1 LNSVSGK
8 KNQLLWL
15 RSWQLLKLSVRQTQ
29 TTTIA
34 MADSTSIYS
43 KQNPKI
49 HAILDQAGNSRK
61 VLAVALDYAKSKHM
75 ALFCNG
81 LGDVLKKPFA
91 VENSRHGLEGLLEE
105 VQSTCTHRAIDR
117 QHVVFGGEDRPTYA
131 QNFID
136 HLCQK
141 GYLVVR
147 VNAWEAKQQRDNHQA
162 STDSLDLCGIAKT
175 MLQQGSYS
183 ARESSETY
191 EHLREI
197 SRCRS
202 YMVGEQTAIKLH
214 LHGYIDR
221 LFPGFLDPRQSGI
234 TPFSSAAVA
243 LMRCRFSAQQIGRR
257 RLSSLRAELK
267 RHRVAQPDAVAQQL
281 QELARQALSAAPE
294 HLSTWQSSLEQ
305 CVRVYQQLDQSILA
319 LDQEL
324 AHWLALSPAA
334 LLTSIRGIGVV
345 LAAGLVGEIGD
356 PAQWRG
362 LRQTCSYVGII
373 PGVEQTGG
381 PDKPAHTTG
390 VKRRCNRRAKNW
402 VVQAGS
408 HLGKHGPSP
417 LHEQYRQLL
426 EKGQHA
432 DFVMSRR
439 LLRISKDLMRR
450 GSVYRPKEL
459 LDPNTSTQKLA
470 NYYQQLWPILLDK
483 WSGLL
488 RWDHLFNPQNPLGR
502 WRQMVQE
509 LYQICLPLPHEPGR
523 SNHARPR

>member
-1 LNSVSGK
+1 
-8 KNQLLWL
+8 
-15 RSWQLLKLSVRQTQ
+15 
-29 TTTIA
+29 
-34 MADSTSIYS
+34 MAKPTSIYS

-49 HAILDQAGNSRK
+49 HAILEQAGDSRK
-61 VLAVALDYAKSKHM
+61 VLVVALDYAKSKHM

-81 LGDVLKKPFA
+81 LGDLLKKPFA
-91 VENSRHGLEGLLEE
+91 VENSRHGLERLLEE
-105 VQSTCTHRAIDR
+105 VQSTCTHRAIES
-117 QHVVFGGEDRPTYA
+117 QHVVFGGEDRPSYA

-136 HLCQK
+136 HLWQK

-162 STDSLDLCGIAKT
+162 STDQLDLRSIAKT
-175 MLQQGSYS
+175 MLQQCSYN

-191 EHLREI
+191 QHLREI

-214 LHGYIDR
+214 IHGYVDR
-221 LFPGFLDPRQSGI
+221 LFPGFLDVRQSGI
-234 TPFSSAAVA
+234 TPFSTAAVA
-243 LMRCRFSAQQIGRR
+243 LMKRRFSAAQIGRR
-257 RLSSLRAELK
+257 RLSSLSAELEG
-267 RHRVAQPDAVAQQL
+267 HGVAAPESAAQQL
-281 QELARQALSAAPE
+281 RELAQRGLSADPR
-294 HLSTWQSSLEQ
+294 HLSIWQCSLEQ
-305 CVRVYQQLDQSILA
+305 CLSVYEQLDRSILA
-319 LDQEL
+319 LDKEL
-324 AHWLALSPAA
+324 AHWLARSPAA

-345 LAAGLVGEIGD
+345 LAAGMVGEIGD
-356 PAQWRG
+356 PSQWRG

-373 PGVEQTGG
+373 PGVAQTGG
-381 PDKPAHTTG
+381 PDKAAYTTG

-408 HLGKHGPSP
+408 HMGKHGPNP
-417 LHEQYRQLL
+417 LHEQYQQLV
-426 EKGQHA
+426 ENGQHA

-459 LDPNTSTQKLA
+459 LDPNTPAEKLA
-470 NYYQQLWPILLDK
+470 AHYQQLWPTLLDK

-488 RWDHLFNPQNPLGR
+488 SWDHLFNPQNPLGQ

-509 LYQICLPLPHEPGR
+509 LYQICLPLPKEPGR
-523 SNHARPR
+523 SNNAGQSR